1 LHCVDGTTDRELI
14 SMRHIWRLQNGL
26 AHSDNTFLER
36 WLLILS
42 TYALPIFLALSSIGA
57 TIAFDP
63 SYALAPGEKLAF
75 RAFTEETTALTP
87 TQARSRLQLLSQTEQ
102 YNTRLV
108 ERPVWFSVVA
118 KPATNARL
126 DALEFPS
133 RHATAIMCWDLA
145 TLKPLGQS
153 DRTESA
159 GAMRVIKAGFA
170 LTLAPDQSD
179 RQVLCRGSFRG
190 PARITVLQWQE
201 SELGMAALEFH
212 RNSGLLDG
220 GLLVLATFV
229 LIAALINR
237 NGTYILFACWL
248 IVNLRMGAL
257 AAGWDTQWLGHS
269 LPTEWMTQIRAL
281 TLVVF
286 YILTLM
292 LFSSLFREDLLKLK
306 STRLLRLCRLSCAP
320 LLILS
325 IVLPY
330 KFLLPVIWIASGF
343 CCVTVVYYLASIVKL
358 TRSPVALWYAA
369 SIFTTVSASLY
380 EIICAA
386 LGYTGLISAVNYV
399 TAGLLA
405 SILAAL
411 ALAHQ
416 MRIHHR
422 QRLDAQAEL
431 QHTFQ
436 AMPIGLFTL
445 DLRGRFLSAN
455 PALHTALGVDDVMLP
470 GNNSW
475 AQYFNIG
482 SWEQLHDIVHVDGDS
497 ELQLQRNRAPDS
509 TDEIQHFMVKA
520 TLARGKIE
528 GSLQDVT
535 QQLKATEDL
544 RFMANNDPL
553 TKVYNR
559 RGIEHALADAVAE
572 LAEGKP
578 LALAYLDLDRFKLI
592 NDLYGHGVGDE
603 VLKLVCKRV
612 SGMLSGGQH
621 MGRVGGDEFVIVL
634 PDTSI
639 VLASWI
645 CRGIVNSIS
654 NAAFC
659 IGDKAFQVRGSIGL
673 IEVSQGTQIRDAV
686 ATADRACRAAKKV
699 NHGSLVVYEKNAPA
713 VRELEAELDLVERL
727 SSGVVPEGLF
737 VEMQP
742 IMSLKKPFESLNFEV
757 LLRMRDYDGS
767 LIPTWRVITAAENSG
782 QISVIDRWVLSTTL
796 AWLDTNQA
804 VLVRTQFVCMNLSG
818 ASLNDERFIQDAFVM
833 LSENLHVAN
842 RLCIEITES
851 VALHD
856 LENTRR
862 FIDKVRGYGV
872 KVGLDDFGA
881 GYTSFSYLREL
892 PADILKID
900 GNFIVDMNAHPA
912 NIAIVEAIVSLA
924 MNLGMKTIAE
934 WAEDAST
941 VQTLAEIGVD
951 YVQGFVVARPQA
963 PELILAAQSSASFIT
978 DETLMEFVESLGT
991 TRILPQDRRK
1001 PTRSEDLH

>member
-1 LHCVDGTTDRELI
+1 MK
-14 SMRHIWRLQNGL
+14 SPWRLQNGL
-26 AHSDNTFLER
+26 AHVEESFLER
-36 WLLILS
+36 WLLIFS
-42 TYALPIFLALSSIGA
+42 IYALPICLALLSVA
-57 TIAFDP
+57 ALIAFES
-63 SYALAPGEKLAF
+63 SYALANGEKLAL
-75 RAFTEETTALTP
+75 RALIEEKDKTPLTP
-87 TQARSRLQLLSQTEQ
+87 NQAQARLQLQPKVAHFD
-102 YNTRLV
+102 TRLS
-108 ERPVWFSVVA
+108 EQPVWFNLQANSLIGTQPIA
-118 KPATNARL
+118 F
-126 DALEFPS
+126 EFPS
-133 RHATAIMCWDLA
+133 RHATALSCWDAA
-145 TLKPLGQS
+145 TLTPLGQS
-153 DRTESA
+153 NRIDSE
-159 GAMRVIKAGFA
+159 GAIKVLKAGFA
-170 LTLAPDQSD
+170 LTVVPGQDG
-179 RQVLCRGSFRG
+179 RQILCRASFQG
-190 PARITVLQWQE
+190 PARVTVLQWEDPQ
-201 SELGMAALEFH
+201 LQMNALEFH

-237 NGTYILFACWL
+237 NGTYILFASWL

-257 AAGWDTQWLGHS
+257 SAGWDTQWLGHS
-269 LPTEWMTQIRAL
+269 LPAEWMTQIRAL
-281 TLVVF
+281 TLTVF
-286 YILTLM
+286 YLLTLM
-292 LFSSLFREDLLKLK
+292 LFCSLFKEDLLKLK
-306 STRLLRLCRLSCAP
+306 STRLLRICQAFCVP
-320 LLILS
+320 LLIAS
-325 IVLPY
+325 VILPY
-330 KFLLPVIWIASGF
+330 RFLLPLMWVASSF
-343 CCVTVVYYLASIVKL
+343 SCITVVYYLTRIVSL

-386 LGYTGLISAVNYV
+386 LGYTGLIAAVNNV

-455 PALHTALGVDDVMLP
+455 PALHAMLGVEDVMLP
-470 GNNSW
+470 GHNTWS
-475 AQYFNIG
+475 QYFNTG
-482 SWEQLHDIVHVDGDS
+482 SWEQLHDIVHVDGDR
-497 ELQLQRNRAPDS
+497 ELQLQRS
-509 TDEIQHFMVKA
+509 GVTDDMGESQHFMVKA

-528 GSLQDVT
+528 GSLQDIT

-559 RGIEHALADAVAE
+559 RGIEHALANAVSE

-592 NDLYGHGVGDE
+592 NDLYGHATGDE
-603 VLKLVCKRV
+603 VLKQVCNRV
-612 SGMLSGGQH
+612 GGMLSGGQH

-659 IGDKAFQVRGSIGL
+659 IDDKAFQVRGSIGL
-673 IEVSQGTQIRDAV
+673 IEVSQGTQIRDAM
-686 ATADRACRAAKKV
+686 ATADRACRAAKNG
-699 NHGSLVVYEKNAPA
+699 NHGSLMVYEKNAPA
-713 VRELEAELDLVERL
+713 FRELEAELDLVARL
-727 SSGVVPEGLF
+727 SRGVVPEGLF

-742 IMSLKKPFESLNFEV
+742 IMSLKKPFDSLNFEV
-757 LLRMRDYDGS
+757 LLRMHDYDGS

-782 QISVIDRWVLSTTL
+782 QISIIDRWVLSTTL
-796 AWLDTNQA
+796 AWLNANQA
-804 VLVRTQFVCMNLSG
+804 VLARTQFVCMNLSG

-833 LSENLHVAN
+833 LSENLHVAS

-856 LENTRR
+856 LDNTRR
-862 FIDKVRGYGV
+862 FIDKVRSYGI

-963 PELILAAQSSASFIT
+963 PAAILAAESSASFIT
-978 DETLMEFVESLGT
+978 DDTLMAFVRSLGT
-991 TRILPQDRRK
+991 TRILPSDRRK
-1001 PTRSEDLH
+1001 PVRSEDLH

>member
-1 LHCVDGTTDRELI
+1 
-14 SMRHIWRLQNGL
+14 
-26 AHSDNTFLER
+26 
-36 WLLILS
+36 
-42 TYALPIFLALSSIGA
+42 
-57 TIAFDP
+57 
-63 SYALAPGEKLAF
+63 
-75 RAFTEETTALTP
+75 
-87 TQARSRLQLLSQTEQ
+87 
-102 YNTRLV
+102 
-108 ERPVWFSVVA
+108 
-118 KPATNARL
+118 
-126 DALEFPS
+126 
-133 RHATAIMCWDLA
+133 
-145 TLKPLGQS
+145 
-153 DRTESA
+153 
-159 GAMRVIKAGFA
+159 
-170 LTLAPDQSD
+170 
-179 RQVLCRGSFRG
+179 
-190 PARITVLQWQE
+190 
-201 SELGMAALEFH
+201 
-212 RNSGLLDG
+212 
-220 GLLVLATFV
+220 
-229 LIAALINR
+229 
-237 NGTYILFACWL
+237 
-248 IVNLRMGAL
+248 
-257 AAGWDTQWLGHS
+257 
-269 LPTEWMTQIRAL
+269 
-281 TLVVF
+281 
-286 YILTLM
+286 
-292 LFSSLFREDLLKLK
+292 
-306 STRLLRLCRLSCAP
+306 
-320 LLILS
+320 
-325 IVLPY
+325 
-330 KFLLPVIWIASGF
+330 
-343 CCVTVVYYLASIVKL
+343 
-358 TRSPVALWYAA
+358 
-369 SIFTTVSASLY
+369 
-380 EIICAA
+380 
-386 LGYTGLISAVNYV
+386 
-399 TAGLLA
+399 
-405 SILAAL
+405 
-411 ALAHQ
+411 

-455 PALHTALGVDDVMLP
+455 PALHTMLGVDDVMSP
-470 GNNSW
+470 GRNTL

-509 TDEIQHFMVKA
+509 TGEIQHFMVKA

-559 RGIEHALADAVAE
+559 RGIEHALADAVVE

-592 NDLYGHGVGDE
+592 NDLYGHATGDE
-603 VLKLVCKRV
+603 VLKQVCKRV
-612 SGMLSGGQH
+612 GGMLSGGQH

-659 IGDKAFQVRGSIGL
+659 IDDKAFQVRGSIGL
-673 IEVSQGTQIRDAV
+673 IEVSPGAQIRDAM
-686 ATADRACRAAKKV
+686 ATADRACRAAKSG

-713 VRELEAELDLVERL
+713 FRELEAELDLVERL
-727 SSGVVPEGLF
+727 SGGVAPEGLF

-757 LLRMRDYDGS
+757 LLRMRDHDGS

-796 AWLDTNQA
+796 AWLDTNLA
-804 VLVRTQFVCMNLSG
+804 VLARTQFVCMNLSG

-856 LENTRR
+856 LDNTRR
-862 FIDKVRGYGV
+862 FIDKVRSYGV

-951 YVQGFVVARPQA
+951 YVQGFVVARPQS
-963 PELILAAQSSASFIT
+963 PDVILAAQSSASFIT
-978 DETLMEFVESLGT
+978 EAGLMEFVQSLGT